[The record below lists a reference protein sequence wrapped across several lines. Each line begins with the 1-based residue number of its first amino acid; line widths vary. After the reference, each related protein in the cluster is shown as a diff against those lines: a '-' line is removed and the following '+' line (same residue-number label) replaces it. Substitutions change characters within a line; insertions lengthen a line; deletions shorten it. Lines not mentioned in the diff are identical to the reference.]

1 MTQIRIFLSWNQS
14 GQGEEFAEQ
23 NFFDHR
29 YDGDGCLFVKG
40 WPHCWLSGD
49 GERPNLQ
56 LKYIKI
62 MFCSFH
68 FGFLVTFGDE
78 VSKIRKYYVIFV
90 YILQGKMGKI
100 EIKWKENHATKLTK
114 IPKIKRQKYGMNK
127 TSSKESGSC
136 LNWKLL

>member
-1 MTQIRIFLSWNQS
+1 MISQVIIFHYLKWLHHSRGIYQKKCSFLTQIRIFLSWNQS
-14 GQGEEFAEQ
+14 GLGEEFAEQ

-90 YILQGKMGKI
+90 YILQGKMGK
-100 EIKWKENHATKLTK
+100 TKK
-114 IPKIKRQKYGMNK
+114 PERKSHI
-127 TSSKESGSC
+127 
-136 LNWKLL
+136 

>member
-14 GQGEEFAEQ
+14 GLGEEFVEQ

-68 FGFLVTFGDE
+68 FGFLVTFGNE

-90 YILQGKMGKI
+90 YILQGKMGKT
-100 EIKWKENHATKLTK
+100 KKRKENHATKVTK
-114 IPKIKRQKYGMNK
+114 NSKPKGENM
-127 TSSKESGSC
+127 E
-136 LNWKLL
+136 